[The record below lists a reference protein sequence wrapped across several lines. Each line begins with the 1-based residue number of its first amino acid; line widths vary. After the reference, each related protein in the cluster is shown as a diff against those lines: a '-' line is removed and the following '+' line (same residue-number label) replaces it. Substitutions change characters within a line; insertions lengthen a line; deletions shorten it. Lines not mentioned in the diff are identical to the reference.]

1 MAFASQVSLTISVY
15 YGLGNHQ
22 RLISHDNLVR
32 LNLWSWIAQI
42 ISILDLIFARIAVAA
57 FLLLLQDGT
66 WHWSR
71 YLLWLVGVVQAAI
84 YALSVG
90 MILKQCS
97 PIEKLWNP
105 GIPGACHGIAATAVD
120 GYVAGGK

>member
-1 MAFASQVSLTISVY
+1 MVLKLTNQITQAVAFASQVSLTISVY

-22 RLISHDNLVR
+22 RLISNDNLVR

-57 FLLLLQDGT
+57 FLILLQDGT

-71 YLLWLVGVVQAAI
+71 
-84 YALSVG
+84 
-90 MILKQCS
+90 
-97 PIEKLWNP
+97 
-105 GIPGACHGIAATAVD
+105 
-120 GYVAGGK
+120 